1 MQQLIETMT
10 LNETVRRLRLLGVS
24 TTETRVANA
33 IQAGLYP
40 WGICIPGRKHMCY
53 EIYTKLFEKWVDE
66 RATEVMTESYH
77 EGG

>member
-1 MQQLIETMT
+1 MQQIIETMT
-10 LNETVRRLRLLGVS
+10 LNETVRRVRLLGVS
-24 TTETRVANA
+24 TTVTKVANA

-53 EIYTKLFEKWVDE
+53 EIYVKLFDKWVAE
-66 RATEVMTESYH
+66 RSTEVTSEFYH

>member
-1 MQQLIETMT
+1 MQQIIETMT

-24 TTETRVANA
+24 TTETKVANA

-53 EIYTKLFEKWVDE
+53 KIYVKLFDKWVAE
-66 RATEVMTESYH
+66 RSTEVTSEFYH

>member
-1 MQQLIETMT
+1 MQQIIETMT

-24 TTETRVANA
+24 TTEIKVANA

-53 EIYTKLFEKWVDE
+53 EIYVKLFDKWVAE
-66 RATEVMTESYH
+66 RSTEVTSEFYH

>member
-24 TTETRVANA
+24 TTETKVANA

-40 WGICIPGRKHMCY
+40 WGSASPAASIC
-53 EIYTKLFEKWVDE
+53 
-66 RATEVMTESYH
+66 ATRSTPSCLKSGWMSEPPRL
-77 EGG
+77 

>member
-1 MQQLIETMT
+1 MQQIIETMT

-24 TTETRVANA
+24 TTETKVANA

-53 EIYTKLFEKWVDE
+53 EIYVKLFDKWVAE
-66 RATEVMTESYH
+66 RSTEVTSEFYN

>member
-24 TTETRVANA
+24 TTETKVDNA

-40 WGICIPGRKHMCY
+40 WGI
-53 EIYTKLFEKWVDE
+53 
-66 RATEVMTESYH
+66 
-77 EGG
+77 

>member
-1 MQQLIETMT
+1 MQQIIETMT

-24 TTETRVANA
+24 TTETKVANA

-53 EIYTKLFEKWVDE
+53 EIYVKLFDKWVAE
-66 RATEVMTESYH
+66 RSTEVTSEFYH
-77 EGG
+77 GGR

>member
-1 MQQLIETMT
+1 MQQIIETMT

-24 TTETRVANA
+24 TTETKVGNA

-53 EIYTKLFEKWVDE
+53 EIYVKLFDKWVAE
-66 RATEVMTESYH
+66 RSTEVTSEFYH

>member
-1 MQQLIETMT
+1 MQQIIETMT

-24 TTETRVANA
+24 TTETKVANA
-33 IQAGLYP
+33 IQARLYP

-53 EIYTKLFEKWVDE
+53 EIYVKLFDKWVAE
-66 RATEVMTESYH
+66 RSTEVTSEFYH